1 MLGGKIMEYTILEF
15 SQKAA
20 CELGLDITDLAILRW
35 FVNSKYSGKMY
46 SILIDNE
53 TYWHYRQICIRSKY
67 YNSIY

>member
-1 MLGGKIMEYTILEF
+1 MEYTILEF

-20 CELGLDITDLAILRW
+20 CELGLDITNLTILRW

-53 TYWHYRQICIRSKY
+53 KLIGTTDI
-67 YNSIY
+67 

>member
-1 MLGGKIMEYTILEF
+1 MEYTILEF

-20 CELGLDITDLAILRW
+20 CELGLDITNLAILRW

-53 TYWHYRQICIRSKY
+53 KLIGTTDIWICIRSKY

>member
-1 MLGGKIMEYTILEF
+1 MEYTILGF

-20 CELGLDITDLAILRW
+20 CELRLDITNLAILRW

-53 TYWHYRQICIRSKY
+53 TFRGLYNLYFFSKD
-67 YNSIY
+67 